1 MGQEIRGQCH
11 STLTPYFI
19 EQVEPQI
26 LTYNQQTSILFCMKT
41 IMHTLVTLAVL
52 AVLTACSDNNNDR
65 FSRAP
70 VDTDQPVT
78 TVEAPPLNCDPLV
91 PSYCGFPYPND
102 YWTESDTSTV
112 TGKRLALP
120 QVIMPTHTNGMQ
132 SNPAAFNEMDG
143 FSPGIA
149 AMTHMPGATVQG
161 LATPD
166 SIELSLL
173 PQSRT
178 IIINAAT
185 GEWVPHWVDLDE
197 YVAESKRRILDGK
210 SSPDFS
216 ITRDLEV
223 LLQEQA
229 LMLRPAVRL
238 DDATRYIVAIRGVVD
253 GMGSAIAPMSG
264 FQSLRDGSTPDD
276 PILVSRRDHFEDI
289 FSVLSAQ
296 DIARE
301 DLQIAWDFTTA
312 SRENNTRAML
322 YIRDDALTN
331 FPEGV
336 PYRIEMRDEGLIDGM
351 ACRLEVTFDVPL
363 YMTQGES
370 GGIFNL
376 GDNGLP
382 QQNGSFEYSAALIVP
397 MSAQTEPA
405 PLVAFGH
412 GQLGAKE
419 QVLGT
424 QAIAVTEN
432 IALFGLDFK
441 GFAHD
446 DVGTVVSALTGGDL
460 STFRAVPERM
470 QQGFLNFLIAMRTLS
485 VEADGG
491 PATTLNE
498 ALNTHCGGAVL
509 DGSKRYY
516 FGGSQG
522 GILGASLMAI
532 STDMERGLLAVP
544 GQSYNLLLNRS
555 VNFDPF
561 AKSIYAGYD
570 WNALDM
576 QLNLAL
582 VQGLWDR
589 AEPTGYS
596 KYIRTNTLPGTP
608 SHEVLLQVSKS
619 DHQVTNLG
627 AHIMARTIGG
637 VVNLAQTIRDVWGLD
652 VVSGEHIGS
661 AMLEVDFGN
670 DERPITNIPHW
681 DDAFPDPHGRA
692 TELREIGGILRRFY
706 DTGISEN
713 PCSGPCDDDDI
724 L

>member
-1 MGQEIRGQCH
+1 
-11 STLTPYFI
+11 
-19 EQVEPQI
+19 
-26 LTYNQQTSILFCMKT
+26 MKT
-41 IMHTLVTLAVL
+41 IKYALLTLAVL
-52 AVLTACSDNNNDR
+52 STATACSDSKRSDL
-65 FSRAP
+65 SLAVP
-70 VDTDQPVT
+70 DPI
-78 TVEAPPLNCDPLV
+78 EPLAPPPLDCDPLV

-102 YWTESDTSTV
+102 YWTEEDASSV
-112 TGKRLALP
+112 TGLRLALP
-120 QVIMPTHTNGMQ
+120 QVIMPTHSNGMQ
-132 SNPAAFNEMDG
+132 SDPAAFNEMDG

-166 SIELSLL
+166 TIGASL
-173 PQSRT
+173 QNDSRT
-178 IIINAAT
+178 VLLNAAT
-185 GEWVPHWVDLDE
+185 GERVPHWVDLDE
-197 YVAESKRRILDGK
+197 YVVESKRRILAGK
-210 SSPDFS
+210 SSPDFD
-216 ITRDLEV
+216 IDRDLQA

-238 DDATRYIVAIRGVVD
+238 DDATRYIVAIRGVRD
-253 GMGSAIAPMSG
+253 SADNVIDATPG
-264 FQSLRDGSTPDD
+264 FASLRDGATPDD
-276 PILVSRRDHFEDI
+276 PILASRQAHFDDI
-289 FSVLSAQ
+289 FAVLSANG
-296 DIARE
+296 IARDE
-301 DLQIAWDFTTA
+301 LQIAWDFTTA
-312 SRENNTRAML
+312 SRENNTSAML
-322 YIRDDALTN
+322 HIRDDALAKSPN
-331 FPEGV
+331 GV
-336 PYRIEMRDEGLIDGM
+336 PYRIEVRDQDLIDGM

-363 YMTQGES
+363 YLTQGES
-370 GGIFNL
+370 GGLLHL
-376 GDNGLP
+376 GDDGLP
-382 QQNGSFEYSAALIVP
+382 QQNGTFEYAAALLVP
-397 MSAQTEPA
+397 MSAQTEAA

-419 QVLGT
+419 QVLGM
-424 QAIAVTEN
+424 QPLAVTEN

-446 DVGTVVSALTGGDL
+446 DVGTVVGALTGGDI

-470 QQGFLNFLIAMRTLS
+470 HQGFLNFLIAMRTLS
-485 VEADGG
+485 VEANGG
-491 PATTLNE
+491 PGTLLNQ
-498 ALNTHCGGAVL
+498 ALNTHCGGAAL

-561 AKSIYAGYD
+561 AASIYAGYD
-570 WNALDM
+570 WHALDM
-576 QLNLAL
+576 QMNLAL

-596 KYIRTNTLPGTP
+596 KYIRSNTLPGTP
-608 SHEVLLQVSKS
+608 SHEVLLQVSRA

-637 VVNLAQTIRDVWGLD
+637 VVNLAPTIRSVWGLEE
-652 VVSGEHIGS
+652 VTGEHTGS

-670 DERPITNIPHW
+670 DEPPITNIPHW

-692 TELREIGGILRRFY
+692 TELRNIGGLLRRFY
-706 DTGISEN
+706 DTGVSEN
-713 PCSGPCDDDDI
+713 PCTGSCDDDDI